1 MRLNNPIIKCPLPH
15 LGYGIDADGNGVELT
30 PNNVGVEY
38 SDNGSDYL
46 LENGAV
52 DKFSNDFY
60 NRNLAAP
67 LKKENYE
74 KENYITWNEND
85 NSIITGTNTYSSL
98 FVYQLNKEKV
108 LKGFKYTFSASTD
121 SDAKILFRFI
131 DSNMEIITE
140 YTKYFSYNI
149 YYMGHIRGYNSP
161 VTFIVPLNCAYI
173 QFGIASAA
181 TNLFLKDPVLKL
193 SSDNQNIYIPNNTS
207 KTPLYSIE
215 SGDTLINGSNFLN
228 NTPFKIDMLNI
239 NTDLEYA
246 FFNKSDETIWDDFVR
261 ASDNFD
267 TENPYLWDMEEIN
280 QQFIYDHCLIE
291 YQYWIKNINNIIKDI
306 ILYDKPLPLL
316 RSLNERNDSTITD
329 SIAGRN
335 ANIKGL
341 ASSFNGV
348 DGSVDLGRPEIINF
362 IPQID
367 AFEIEGWFK
376 VPVGYTGTLYSIGS
390 RASVDKRQIQLF
402 IENNEIRLHIGDAVT
417 VSINS
422 FENDGLQHFLKLSV
436 PASNTGII
444 VYIDNIQQIITGDTI
459 GNYIGTENAYFGAR
473 TDGESFLLTGNLW
486 DWKFY
491 SGNGE
496 SRKLVLNV
504 PLPHTGIGF
513 DANGDTVELT
523 VSGGV
528 TQEIVDGGSLWM
540 QEHGAVFSN
549 NPDLVKDGS
558 FPLGTTEWGASGE
571 STLQDGYANIL
582 STDMT
587 YSRISQNNIF
597 EVGKEYIVEYTI
609 LRSTGPIALQD
620 PERKLNIELGTH
632 KIKYTPINT
641 TLTIKRFASCDTD
654 ITNISVKE
662 ADNYIPNNES
672 NELAYSLE
680 EGQIA
685 IPAAPN
691 YLNTTPFGITLFTEG
706 QTNLEYAFFDKS
718 DATIWDDFVR
728 ASDNYD
734 SDNTGVWDSTEL
746 NQEFINE
753 HCLLSSKYE
762 IDIINNVIKNI
773 TLKDSSSVVVS
784 NLKKYVRLG

>member
-85 NSIITGTNTYSSL
+85 NSIITGTNICSGL

-316 RSLNERNDSTITD
+316 RSLNERNDTTIID
-329 SIAGRN
+329 GIAGRN

-348 DGSVDLGRPEIINF
+348 DGQVDFPDFNFIVGKFIEFYIDLSKMDSIQYIFGNSVGDGVRWSSYDNNFIITSSVKNGVLSFSETKGRIEKLRIERISNTTFSFYNEDGFIGDITADFSDDIIFNRIGNRGRKYYLNTSIHSINF
-362 IPQID
+362 NN
-367 AFEIEGWFK
+367 E
-376 VPVGYTGTLYSIGS
+376 
-390 RASVDKRQIQLF
+390 LF
-402 IENNEIRLHIGDAVT
+402 I
-417 VSINS
+417 
-422 FENDGLQHFLKLSV
+422 
-436 PASNTGII
+436 
-444 VYIDNIQQIITGDTI
+444 
-459 GNYIGTENAYFGAR
+459 
-473 TDGESFLLTGNLW
+473 
-486 DWKFY
+486 
-491 SGNGE
+491 
-496 SRKLVLNV
+496 

-513 DANGDTVELT
+513 DSNGDTVELT